1 MPKLNNKIWFELDPK
16 KLGNKSIIYGQHYI
30 ETYYI
35 KKNNNYVFKYGVSDN
50 NKNLLIEYNNFQ
62 DCIYLVDKLM
72 HNKQQKQQ
80 RKKQ

>member
-1 MPKLNNKIWFELDPK
+1 MKKIKTKKEKIWFELDPK

-50 NKNLLIEYNNFQ
+50 SKNLLIEYNNFQ
-62 DCIYLVDKLM
+62 DCIDLVDRLM
-72 HNKQQKQQ
+72 HNYKGQ
-80 RKKQ
+80 